1 MSRPLR
7 LHVPGAFY
15 HVTMRG
21 NHRQDIFFAP
31 ADRTLF
37 NELTEEVIERFSA
50 RLHAYCLMTNHVHLL
65 IQVGDAPLGRLI
77 MRIAGQYARIV
88 QGQLRTTGHLF
99 EKRYHPILVDA
110 DEYLLELL
118 RYIHLNPVRARIVS
132 TPDEYSWSSH
142 HSYLGTRSEK
152 WVTTEFALGM
162 FHTELEHAVAAYRR
176 FVTQEG
182 SSTSPFGE
190 CNPNDQRI
198 LGSDDFAGKLL
209 GAAWRPRSRQSIEEL
224 IEEAV
229 RVFSVSLESLRSSS
243 KQRHL
248 THARAWIAHRAVT
261 LRITSLSHVAR
272 LLNRSESS
280 LRECVRRQLP
290 Q

>member
-1 MSRPLR
+1 MGVQC
-7 LHVPGAFY
+7 VP
-15 HVTMRG
+15 
-21 NHRQDIFFAP
+21 P
-31 ADRTLF
+31 
-37 NELTEEVIERFSA
+37 
-50 RLHAYCLMTNHVHLL
+50 
-65 IQVGDAPLGRLI
+65 
-77 MRIAGQYARIV
+77 
-88 QGQLRTTGHLF
+88 
-99 EKRYHPILVDA
+99 
-110 DEYLLELL
+110 
-118 RYIHLNPVRARIVS
+118 
-132 TPDEYSWSSH
+132 
-142 HSYLGTRSEK
+142 
-152 WVTTEFALGM
+152 
-162 FHTELEHAVAAYRR
+162 
-176 FVTQEG
+176 
-182 SSTSPFGE
+182 GE

-280 LRECVRRQLP
+280 LRECVRRQFP
-290 Q
+290 D